1 MYDKGYEQFKDA
13 LYRMTTADGEKVVV
27 PLKYLEELR
36 GKPED
41 QINNAKAHERIFE
54 TKITGLNTD
63 THFLNHLIRA
73 DLTKKL
79 PHITRRLGEE
89 VERTLRAELPQH
101 RDWTS
106 INVNDHVSRIIAI
119 VSGNILVGP
128 PLCYDEEY
136 LHAAMNYSRDISAA
150 IRALKVWPRILRPI
164 AQYFLPQVGVIR
176 KYRKKAK
183 TMLQPLIEEI
193 RTMIS
198 KGNDAPDTVL
208 AWMVEKAQEFQ
219 VDDDELANTQ
229 LVLIMAGIHTTNM
242 TITHM
247 LYDLAA
253 YPECIK
259 DLRDEITSVLAEHG
273 GVLSSGALFQMK
285 LLDSFMLESQRHNPI
300 QMSESLFL
308 FPPSTFPWA
317 VGAGMPW
324 DSNLILRNS
333 SFSTKFD
340 PYRFYRIRKG
350 EAKDPIG
357 HVNTEQ
363 YQFVTVTKENMG
375 FGYGRHACPGRFF
388 AATEIKLLLAR
399 ILLEY
404 DLKMPDGQKE
414 RFANVTVANFC
425 VADLKKEVLFRR
437 RARV

>member
-1 MYDKGYEQFKDA
+1 MDFLTRGDLMAGFVLHAGLGLCVALVVSFLYQSTSGQKLPLHGAEYGIYPRRVLQYIYHAQSMYDKGYAKFKDA

-41 QINNAKAHERIFE
+41 QINNAKAHER
-54 TKITGLNTD
+54 
-63 THFLNHLIRA
+63 
-73 DLTKKL
+73 KL
-79 PHITRRLGEE
+79 PHITRRLAEE

-136 LHAAMNYSRDISAA
+136 LHAAMHYSRDISAA
-150 IRALKVWPRILRPI
+150 IRALKVWPRILRPV

-193 RTMIS
+193 RTTIS
-198 KGNDAPDTVL
+198 KGNEAPDTVL
-208 AWMVEKAQEFQ
+208 AWMVEKSQEFQ

-308 FPPSTFPWA
+308 FPHSVPPWA
-317 VGAGMPW
+317 VGAGAPVTLN
-324 DSNLILRNS
+324 DGTQIPAGVIIEAPHVAIVQDP
-333 SFSTKFD
+333 SFYPD
-340 PYRFYRIRKG
+340 P
-350 EAKDPIG
+350 EAGVQPFPDP
-357 HVNTEQ
+357 
-363 YQFVTVTKENMG
+363 
-375 FGYGRHACPGRFF
+375 
-388 AATEIKLLLAR
+388 
-399 ILLEY
+399 
-404 DLKMPDGQKE
+404 
-414 RFANVTVANFC
+414 
-425 VADLKKEVLFRR
+425 
-437 RARV
+437 